1 MIHSRS
7 RYSIFFLTVPLFAGA
22 ALLASS
28 FTNPACADPAAS
40 DTESSVAAP
49 AGAAPVAESTIA
61 PDNSAMNKRDR
72 SGENVTAFDQSNRP
86 EDLNL
91 TRDIRRAIMDDGSL
105 SMEAKNIKIIT
116 LNGAVTLRGPVKTAQ
131 EKESIVAKAT
141 QIARGVKI
149 NDELEIENNT
159 NASR

>member
-49 AGAAPVAESTIA
+49 MAESTVA

-72 SGENVTAFDQSNRP
+72 SGENVTALDQSNRP